1 MVFRSIGELA
11 FELLAELE
19 NGTERSAG
27 KRAHPP
33 VAPGEPGRGGDQQSR
48 REGDAMPVAFA
59 QGGGG
64 TAAQTELGKMG
75 EPKPPR
81 VGQEDN
87 QTKGRRPGGLAV
99 LSYREHMPPALR
111 LVSSRCM
118 DRASPTRRP
127 TVARSIH
134 LRLVWDAGH
143 DTAPKARRRWS
154 STKAAATSV
163 IPAMKP

>member
-1 MVFRSIGELA
+1 MAFRSIGELA
-11 FELLAELE
+11 IEVLAELE
-19 NGTERSAG
+19 RVTADRS
-27 KRAHPP
+27 
-33 VAPGEPGRGGDQQSR
+33 
-48 REGDAMPVAFA
+48 
-59 QGGGG
+59 GG
-64 TAAQTELGKMG
+64 TDQPSMRSRAEEGGRPSAMRETGKMG

-134 LRLVWDAGH
+134 LRLVVDNGH

-154 STKAAATSV
+154 STKAQPTSV